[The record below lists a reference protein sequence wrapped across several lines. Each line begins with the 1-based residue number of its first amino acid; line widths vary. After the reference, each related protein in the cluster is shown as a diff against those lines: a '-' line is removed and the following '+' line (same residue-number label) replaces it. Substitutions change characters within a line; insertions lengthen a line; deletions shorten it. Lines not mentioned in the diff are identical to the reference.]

1 MTALLVGIGL
11 VLVAVYL
18 VLPVSW
24 SPQWLNSVLEFLKGG
39 IPIGALMIGLL
50 AIFIGITDI
59 KDRIEAK
66 KEEEK
71 EKSEESSTEE
81 KEKTE

>member
-1 MTALLVGIGL
+1 
-11 VLVAVYL
+11 
-18 VLPVSW
+18 
-24 SPQWLNSVLEFLKGG
+24 VLEFLKGG
-39 IPIGALMIGLL
+39 IPLGALMIGLL

-71 EKSEESSTEE
+71 EKSEKKEQTE
-81 KEKTE
+81 

>member
-1 MTALLVGIGL
+1 MTALVVGIGL
-11 VLVAVYL
+11 VLLAVYL

-24 SPQWLNSVLEFLKGG
+24 SPQWGNSVLEFLKGG
-39 IPIGALMIGLL
+39 IPLGALMIGLL

-66 KEEEK
+66 KEEK
-71 EKSEESSTEE
+71 EKSEKKEQTE
-81 KEKTE
+81 

>member
-24 SPQWLNSVLEFLKGG
+24 SPQWWSSVLEFVKGG
-39 IPIGALMIGLL
+39 IPLGALMIGLL

-59 KDRIEAK
+59 KDQIEAK

-71 EKSEESSTEE
+71 EKSEQSSTEE

>member
-1 MTALLVGIGL
+1 MTALLVGVGL
-11 VLVAVYL
+11 IFLAVYL

-39 IPIGALMIGLL
+39 IPLGALMIGLL
-50 AIFIGITDI
+50 AVFIGITDI
-59 KDRIEAK
+59 KDRMEAK

-71 EKSEESSTEE
+71 EKSEKKEQTE
-81 KEKTE
+81 

>member
-1 MTALLVGIGL
+1 MTALLIGIGL
-11 VLVAVYL
+11 VILAVYL

-24 SPQWLNSVLEFLKGG
+24 SPQWWNSVLEFLKGG
-39 IPIGALMIGLL
+39 IPLGALMIGLL

-59 KDRIEAK
+59 KDQIEAK
-66 KEEEK
+66 KEEK
-71 EKSEESSTEE
+71 KSKGSSSEE

>member
-1 MTALLVGIGL
+1 MTALVVGIVL
-11 VLVAVYL
+11 VLLAVYL

-24 SPQWLNSVLEFLKGG
+24 SPQWGNSVLEFLKGG
-39 IPIGALMIGLL
+39 IPLGALMIGLL

-59 KDRIEAK
+59 KDRMEAK

-71 EKSEESSTEE
+71 EKSEKKEQTE
-81 KEKTE
+81 

>member
-1 MTALLVGIGL
+1 MTALLVGVGL
-11 VLVAVYL
+11 IFLAVYL

-39 IPIGALMIGLL
+39 IPLGAFMIGLL
-50 AIFIGITDI
+50 AVFIGITDI
-59 KDRIEAK
+59 KDRMEAK

-71 EKSEESSTEE
+71 EKSEKKEQTE
-81 KEKTE
+81 